1 MLRVFA
7 SLTPHLDEPCRQLPG
22 QKVFCG
28 FPPWRPHVIWADSRF
43 PVAAVW
49 LVDWTF
55 SELGLQ
61 WETGNKYCKWNYIYI
76 YLYQANMIKHVLK
89 TDSWTIQISCFPGLY
104 RGPSTI
110 SSCQGFWLA
119 RGTACTRC
127 NFPGDLC
134 SYLIWIT
141 RSPRAGCH
149 LLKWWW
155 HKLRG
160 WKSYRLRIFQLDWLD
175 SLAFKNCSEGET
187 HGLCRASCQCKIHAV
202 GSDGWA
208 ADSVAFMLFWRFTSH
223 CDRA

>member
-76 YLYQANMIKHVLK
+76 YILVSGKHDKACLEDWQLNNSDQLFSWFVSWPIHNFLVPGVL
-89 TDSWTIQISCFPGLY
+89 TCQRHGLHPLQLSG
-104 RGPSTI
+104 RSL
-110 SSCQGFWLA
+110 FV
-119 RGTACTRC
+119 
-127 NFPGDLC
+127 FDLNNA
-134 SYLIWIT
+134 I
-141 RSPRAGCH
+141 
-149 LLKWWW
+149 
-155 HKLRG
+155 
-160 WKSYRLRIFQLDWLD
+160 
-175 SLAFKNCSEGET
+175 SEGRMSSLKMVVT
-187 HGLCRASCQCKIHAV
+187 
-202 GSDGWA
+202 
-208 ADSVAFMLFWRFTSH
+208 
-223 CDRA
+223 

>member
-1 MLRVFA
+1 
-7 SLTPHLDEPCRQLPG
+7 
-22 QKVFCG
+22 
-28 FPPWRPHVIWADSRF
+28 
-43 PVAAVW
+43 
-49 LVDWTF
+49 
-55 SELGLQ
+55 
-61 WETGNKYCKWNYIYI
+61 
-76 YLYQANMIKHVLK
+76 MIKHVLK
-89 TDSWTIQISCFPGLY
+89 TDSWRIQISCFSGLY

-127 NFPGDLC
+127 NFPGDLF

-155 HKLRG
+155 YKLRG

-175 SLAFKNCSEGET
+175 SRALKNCSEGET

-223 CDRA
+223 CDRAWQLSLNIISWYGSGGDAILLMTLLFHVRRDGFSDRLQWRSIQRVFLENRLLIVLTMCKFCFFNCTPKTNHSGQQECE